1 MQSPAASASD
11 YYLRLG
17 LASDPFAIDAMPEF
31 FFVGA
36 QRRFLVQRAVHALY
50 FSGSTVLLLG
60 ADGVGKTRTLTE
72 IEKDLKDLA
81 DICRI
86 EASVLMHAGEIRALI
101 AAALGLPSSVAVGN
115 AELVYALERI
125 RPADGDP
132 QPVLLAIDA
141 AQLLSIETLA
151 ETAALVAGAGGRL
164 RLLLAGE
171 ADLHIA
177 WQQAQ
182 AGAAEILEL
191 KPLDRNE
198 TEDYVRTKIQAAG
211 YREENLLSNAA
222 FDHLYEQSGG
232 NFAIINAFAPQ
243 LLQPQPEAASIT
255 QRVRQL
261 PLIHIVV
268 ATIILA
274 VVILL
279 VLYRG
284 SHSESSQIQ
293 LAQPA
298 EIAQPISGD
307 KKSGDKKSGEKKS
320 DEKKKGVATVT
331 LQLPTSPSASNVAQ
345 ETISPAPSVP
355 SSTNTP
361 STPAN
366 TLPIT
371 AEKNV
376 ATAAP
381 NAVEN
386 KLIEKSVAQ
395 DKATP
400 KKETTIKVEPPVK
413 PEAPTKAEVEPA
425 APNKSAARNDAQAL
439 LAMPSSHY
447 VLQLI
452 GAESK
457 TTVDKFAKGAGK
469 GLKLYVY
476 HTKLRGK
483 PWIIVVTGPY
493 ADKNAAM
500 AGAEKLPEA
509 IRKQQPWPRTLANV
523 QADIRAHNGR

>member
-1 MQSPAASASD
+1 MQSPAASAPD

-60 ADGVGKTRTLTE
+60 ADGAGKTRTLAE

-81 DICRI
+81 DICHI
-86 EASVLMHAGEIRALI
+86 EASVLMNAGEIRALI
-101 AAALGLPSSVAVGN
+101 ASALGLPGAVAVGN

-125 RPADGDP
+125 RPTDGDP
-132 QPVLLAIDA
+132 QPVLIAIDA

-151 ETAALVAGAGGRL
+151 ENAALVASAGGRL

-177 WQQAQ
+177 WQQVQ
-182 AGAAEILEL
+182 ASTAEMLEL
-191 KPLDRNE
+191 KPLDRTE

-211 YREENLLSNAA
+211 YREEHLLNNAA

-232 NFAIINAFAPQ
+232 NFAIINALVPQ
-243 LLQPQPEAASIT
+243 LLQPQPEAVSIT
-255 QRVRQL
+255 QRVRRL

-268 ATIILA
+268 ASIILT

-279 VLYRG
+279 ALYRG
-284 SHSESSQIQ
+284 NHSESSQIQ

-298 EIAQPISGD
+298 EVAKPI
-307 KKSGDKKSGEKKS
+307 S
-320 DEKKKGVATVT
+320 DEKKKGVATVA
-331 LQLPTSPSASNVAQ
+331 LQLPAPVTTLPAAIDSL
-345 ETISPAPSVP
+345 PAPV
-355 SSTNTP
+355 
-361 STPAN
+361 
-366 TLPIT
+366 
-371 AEKNV
+371 EKNV
-376 ATAAP
+376 ATAASTT
-381 NAVEN
+381 VEN
-386 KLIEKSVAQ
+386 KLIEKSAPQ
-395 DKATP
+395 EKAAA
-400 KKETTIKVEPPVK
+400 KKETAVKAEAPIK
-413 PEAPTKAEVEPA
+413 PEAPTKAEVEQA
-425 APNKSAARNDAQAL
+425 APNKAEALSDDAQAL

-447 VLQLI
+447 VLQLL

-493 ADKNAAM
+493 ADKNAA
-500 AGAEKLPEA
+500 ATGAEKLPEA
-509 IRKQQPWPRTLANV
+509 VRKQQPWPRTLANV
-523 QADIRAHNGR
+523 QADIRAHSRR